1 MAPRERALVTGASR
15 GIGADIARRLAR
27 SDYHVVLAARN
38 LGATQALAEELR
50 AAGASASALTVDLS
64 KPDSIASALES
75 LRRAEAQEGPVSCL
89 INNAGIAVSSPLL
102 RTSDESVR
110 RHMEVNFHGPRH
122 LIEALLPGML
132 ERGSGR
138 IVNIASSA
146 GLIGYPY
153 VSAYCASKH
162 ALVGYCRAAAAE
174 IGVPS
179 KEASKSEQAG
189 VRVHVVCPHYVD
201 SPMLAESIARL
212 MEKTGRSAEQARSFF
227 AAQNPSGKLVGP
239 EQVAEVVADLCSG
252 DGVSQIV
259 ELDGAPTPVFRP
271 IS

>member
-38 LGATQALAEELR
+38 LGAIQALAEELQ
-50 AAGASASALTVDLS
+50 AAGARASALSVDLS
-64 KPDSIASALES
+64 KADSIASALER
-75 LRRAEAQEGPVSCL
+75 LRASEADEGPVACL

-132 ERGSGR
+132 TRGSGR

-146 GLIGYPY
+146 GLVGYPY

-174 IGVPS
+174 IGVP
-179 KEASKSEQAG
+179 KKDAPKSTADG
-189 VRVHVVCPHYVD
+189 VRIHVVCPHYVD
-201 SPMLAESIARL
+201 SPMLADSIARL

-227 AAQNPSGKLVGP
+227 AAQNPSGKLVAP
-239 EQVAEVVADLCSG
+239 EQVAEVVAELCEG
-252 DGVSQIV
+252 DGASQIV
-259 ELDGAPTPVFRP
+259 ELDGAPISTSRP